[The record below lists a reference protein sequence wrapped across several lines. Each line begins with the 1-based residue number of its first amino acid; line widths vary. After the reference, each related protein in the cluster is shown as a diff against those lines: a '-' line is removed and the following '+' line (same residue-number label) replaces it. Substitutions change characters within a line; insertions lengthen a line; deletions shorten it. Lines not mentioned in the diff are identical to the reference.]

1 MEGMRGYNFIRRPK
15 RIFYE
20 ESAEPKCTDIVT
32 SILGAKEAFGLCP
45 NSQLC
50 SVVEVAMEVALG

>member
-1 MEGMRGYNFIRRPK
+1 MEGMGDYNFIQRPK

-20 ESAEPKCTDIVT
+20 ESAEPKCRDIVT
-32 SILGAKEAFGLCP
+32 SILGAQEAFGLCP

>member
-1 MEGMRGYNFIRRPK
+1 MEGMGDYNFIQRPK

-32 SILGAKEAFGLCP
+32 SILGA
-45 NSQLC
+45 
-50 SVVEVAMEVALG
+50 